1 MNLALPMTLD
11 TGTVPDVGSP
21 VHSIPLRAWAG
32 TLVQWARE
40 SAECVRLS
48 PITHSRPCGTV
59 TGPNSLP
66 RHGYTDGSAVMVAVF
81 RYGSFSGLPLTVN
94 PVSARHCTVC
104 PPTAMTRLTRSFSS
118 GGTKP
123 MNDRPSCTKRSG
135 VLFERIDLYPAFHD
149 DGPLKT
155 ITSPGCGA
163 PKR

>member
-1 MNLALPMTLD
+1 MNLALPMTLE

-21 VHSIPLRAWAG
+21 VHRMPLSASAG
-32 TLVQWARE
+32 MLVQWARE

-66 RHGYTDGSAVMVAVF
+66 RHGYTDGSAIMVPGL
-81 RYGSFSGLPLTVN
+81 RKGCFSGWPSTVN
-94 PVSARHCTVC
+94 PVSDRHWTVW
-104 PPTAMTRLTRSFSS
+104 PPTAMTRLTKSFSS

-123 MNDRPSCTKRSG
+123 MNDSAFCTQRSA

-149 DGPLKT
+149 GGPLKT
-155 ITSPGCGA
+155 ITSPGRG
-163 PKR
+163 